1 MGAGKDIVENMNMKK
16 QGRYE
21 TSLLIEDQYAP
32 GSRKRVLKNIQG
44 IKSKREMDDIESRE
58 LLRTTSHLIDM
69 YDSGHR
75 FTAQGICFMHHTW
88 LKDIYTWAGRYRSVT
103 MSKGGFTFAA
113 PAFIPRLM
121 DEFERKILS
130 RYTPCHSLS
139 EKELVGALSI
149 VHVELLLIH
158 PFREGNGRV
167 ARLLASLMALQA
179 GRPLLDF
186 RSIKGKRKMEYF
198 GAVQA
203 GLSKDYQPMGKIFS
217 DVIRRTLSAF

>member
-1 MGAGKDIVENMNMKK
+1 MNMKK
-16 QGRYE
+16 QGRYN

-32 GSRKRVLKNIQG
+32 GSRNRVLKNLQG
-44 IKSKREMDDIESRE
+44 ITSKREMDDLESRE
-58 LLRTTSHLIDM
+58 LLRTTSQMIDE
-69 YDSGHR
+69 YDAGHQ
-75 FTAQGICFMHHTW
+75 FTAYDICHMHQSW
-88 LKDIYTWAGRYRSVT
+88 LKDIYAWAGRYRSVT

-130 RYTPCHSLS
+130 RHTPCQSFS

-158 PFREGNGRV
+158 PFREGNGRI

-179 GRPLLDF
+179 GLPLLDF
-186 RSIKGKRKMEYF
+186 KSVKGKRKLEYF
-198 GAVQA
+198 GAVQE
-203 GLSKDYQPMGKIFS
+203 GMGKKYEPMEKIFS
-217 DVIRRTLSAF
+217 GVIQRSLTVS

>member
-1 MGAGKDIVENMNMKK
+1 
-16 QGRYE
+16 
-21 TSLLIEDQYAP
+21 
-32 GSRKRVLKNIQG
+32 
-44 IKSKREMDDIESRE
+44 MDDIESRE
-58 LLRTTSHLIDM
+58 LLRTTSQLIDM
-69 YDSGHR
+69 YDSDHR
-75 FTAQGICFMHHTW
+75 FTAQDICFMHHNW
-88 LKDIYTWAGRYRSVT
+88 LKDNYAWAGRYRSVT

-130 RYTPCHSLS
+130 RYTPSQSFS

-149 VHVELLLIH
+149 VHVELLLVH

-179 GRPLLDF
+179 GLPLLDF
-186 RSIKGKRKMEYF
+186 RSIKGKIKMEYF

-217 DVIRRTLSAF
+217 DVIRRTLTPF